1 MTDIEIKLQKHV
13 RNDFY
18 YYYNYNYLFTLTQQL
33 QSTLTPLTAS
43 VRPDTAAPA
52 VYSKKKKKNVDD
64 EMWEDGI
71 V

>member
-1 MTDIEIKLQKHV
+1 MISIIIS
-13 RNDFY
+13 N
-18 YYYNYNYLFTLTQQL
+18 NYLFTLTQQL

-43 VRPDTAAPA
+43 VRPDAAAPA
-52 VYSKKKKKNVDD
+52 VCSKKKKKNVDD